1 MLDQNPQEAPMEIF
15 DYLRIDKPMEQLESS
30 YFSILSQMIQD
41 CEGGTKSDLGAFSQ
55 FLVKVVHDQLRAVS
69 PEVRSA
75 IIGMENAS
83 PELRQAYV
91 MGQLSLAQSV
101 ISSMFSRRADDTFVP
116 TLLQRKY
123 RDILKHLLAKDMTGV
138 DLARLTNSTP
148 ETISRKLRLLRE
160 MGAADFRKDGTHTV
174 NFLTHVA
181 KAVLTDNGVTK
192 KKLRADS

>member
-1 MLDQNPQEAPMEIF
+1 MDIF
-15 DYLRIDKPMEQLESS
+15 NYLRIDKPMEELESS

-41 CEGGTKSDLGAFSQ
+41 CEGGTKADLGEFSQ
-55 FLVKVVHDQLRAVS
+55 FLVKLFHEQLRAIS
-69 PEVRSA
+69 PEVRNA
-75 IIGMENAS
+75 IIDKKNAS

-101 ISSMFSRRADDTFVP
+101 ISSMFSKRADDTFVP

-138 DLARLTNSTP
+138 DLAKLTKSSP
-148 ETISRKLRLLRE
+148 ETISRKMRVLRE

-181 KAVLTDNGVTK
+181 KAVLADNGVTK
-192 KKLRADS
+192 KKLRTES

>member
-41 CEGGTKSDLGAFSQ
+41 CEGGTKADLGAFSQ
-55 FLVKVVHDQLRAVS
+55 FLVKLVHDQLRAVS

-138 DLARLTNSTP
+138 DLARLTKSTP

-181 KAVLTDNGVTK
+181 KAVLADNGVTK

>member
-1 MLDQNPQEAPMEIF
+1 MEIF
-15 DYLRIDKPMEQLESS
+15 DYLRIDMPMEQLEPS

-41 CEGGTKSDLGAFSQ
+41 CEGGTKADLGAFSQ
-55 FLVKVVHDQLRAVS
+55 FLVKLVHDQLRAVS

-181 KAVLTDNGVTK
+181 KAVLADNGVTK